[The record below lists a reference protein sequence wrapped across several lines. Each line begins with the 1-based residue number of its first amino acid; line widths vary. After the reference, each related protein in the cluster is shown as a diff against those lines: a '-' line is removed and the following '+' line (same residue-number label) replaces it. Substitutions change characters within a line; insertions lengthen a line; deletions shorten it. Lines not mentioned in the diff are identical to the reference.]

1 MDRKIIV
8 VATRERDNDLST
20 LESVVI
26 PHTKTGKSRTQ

>member
-26 PHTKTGKSRTQ
+26 PSHQNKMISI